1 MSEKKPRRVVSKAKY
16 AKVQARR
23 IYEWI
28 GLIYSSVVAVLLIGG
43 VFYTWVHHHSMPKI
57 LGGLYCLSL
66 AGVMYFA
73 IRSKIKQMRTAEPVV
88 PLTRA
93 NIVHLPASDS
103 LVRASSEPVHDQ
115 QTELLRAAVE
125 AQATPA
131 EQLLR
136 PANEI

>member
-1 MSEKKPRRVVSKAKY
+1 MLTFSFGVTLYFIGMMVRVLY
-16 AKVQARR
+16 
-23 IYEWI
+23 
-28 GLIYSSVVAVLLIGG
+28 
-43 VFYTWVHHHSMPKI
+43 HNHSGPKI
-57 LGGLYCLSL
+57 FGGIVALSITAVWFL
-66 AGVMYFA
+66 Q
-73 IRSKIKQMRTAEPVV
+73 IRWRIKQLRSAEPVV
-88 PLTRA
+88 PLTCA

-125 AQATPA
+125 TQATPA